1 MYHYTLMP
9 RTIFSSFSGFGSTH
23 FICRAYLLRHLTCLE
38 QQASWV
44 WLKATILTQLSDA
57 YKQTKLAFKLLSCD
71 RLNFLTR
78 KVWSYVENISW
89 TNLQLNSKLFGSC
102 SRQMKTSGL
111 QLIKWFQRRNYG
123 LKGTAVLL
131 WLPDGCAWAAFVPG
145 CCPEAEGARRACG
158 CVGARGPSVCGWVV
172 SSGRGRGPGAAGRGL
187 LSFAASPCR
196 CWGPGVTTLQ
206 ADRNGKVE
214 AVFVSARGKSGQ
226 QKKIKIHLFNS
237 SHQLIIYA
245 PK

>member
-1 MYHYTLMP
+1 MVL
-9 RTIFSSFSGFGSTH
+9 
-23 FICRAYLLRHLTCLE
+23 CRKH
-38 QQASWV
+38 
-44 WLKATILTQLSDA
+44 QLN
-57 YKQTKLAFKLLSCD
+57 KFTTEFKIIWKLLPS
-71 RLNFLTR
+71 N
-78 KVWSYVENISW
+78 ENLW
-89 TNLQLNSKLFGSC
+89 VAE
-102 SRQMKTSGL
+102 
-111 QLIKWFQRRNYG
+111 LIKWFQRRNYG

-226 QKKIKIHLFNS
+226 QKKNKNPFVTSAHHLCTKVNVFLPQS
-237 SHQLIIYA
+237 CVSALLFSYTPHQGKHCSYTVSLSAITS
-245 PK
+245 

>member
-1 MYHYTLMP
+1 MVL
-9 RTIFSSFSGFGSTH
+9 
-23 FICRAYLLRHLTCLE
+23 CRKH
-38 QQASWV
+38 
-44 WLKATILTQLSDA
+44 QLN
-57 YKQTKLAFKLLSCD
+57 KFTTEFKIIWKLLPS
-71 RLNFLTR
+71 N
-78 KVWSYVENISW
+78 ENLW
-89 TNLQLNSKLFGSC
+89 VAE
-102 SRQMKTSGL
+102 
-111 QLIKWFQRRNYG
+111 LIKWFQRRNYG

-214 AVFVSARGKSGQ
+214 AVFVSTRGKSGQ
-226 QKKIKIHLFNS
+226 QKKIKKKIHLFNS

>member
-1 MYHYTLMP
+1 MVL
-9 RTIFSSFSGFGSTH
+9 
-23 FICRAYLLRHLTCLE
+23 CRKH
-38 QQASWV
+38 
-44 WLKATILTQLSDA
+44 QLN
-57 YKQTKLAFKLLSCD
+57 KFTTEFKIIWKLLPS
-71 RLNFLTR
+71 N
-78 KVWSYVENISW
+78 ENLW
-89 TNLQLNSKLFGSC
+89 VAE
-102 SRQMKTSGL
+102 
-111 QLIKWFQRRNYG
+111 LIKWFQRRNYG

-187 LSFAASPCR
+187 LSFAASPCC

-226 QKKIKIHLFNS
+226 QKKNKNP
-237 SHQLIIYA
+237 LI
-245 PK
+245 